1 MSEKTRALVKNNIQG
16 FIDIV
21 LALQHRNQDAAALDL
36 TREAYGAACARRKLY
51 KIK

>member
-1 MSEKTRALVKNNIQG
+1 MSEKTRALAKNNIQG

-21 LALQHRNQDAAALDL
+21 LTLQHHDQDEAALDL